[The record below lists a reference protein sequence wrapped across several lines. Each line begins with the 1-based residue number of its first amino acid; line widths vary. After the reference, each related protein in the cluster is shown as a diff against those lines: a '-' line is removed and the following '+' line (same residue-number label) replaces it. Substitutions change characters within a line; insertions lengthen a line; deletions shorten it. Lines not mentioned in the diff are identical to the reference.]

1 MIYII
6 HHIMEYT
13 LIEYTLYVAN
23 RDYTAW
29 EWLPQPL
36 PEGIATLSPLQHK
49 LFHGDRVNAEGKIIA
64 SKYGGN
70 TEIGGVLMV
79 EEKTYGRYKDKLLY
93 KCIPYD
99 PHLPAFLIPY
109 DEKTSLGFSKNK
121 INKYI
126 TFKFL
131 DWQEKHPYGIVVNTF
146 GKVDETKAYADY
158 QLHCQEL
165 NHSLKHFNA
174 ATLRVLRE
182 EAALNLP
189 KLFIEN
195 YQIEDRRTYPILSI
209 DPENC
214 IDIDDA
220 LGIRKNA
227 EGQTILSIYI
237 ANVPL
242 MIEHLGLWQMIT
254 DRISTIYLP
263 ERKIPMLPSSLSD
276 FRCSLLAGEER
287 VAFTLDV
294 YITKGYIVKYECKTC
309 FIRVE
314 KNYVYEAAE
323 LRARPDYQQLLKL
336 VRHLNEE
343 SAGYLGYVEQ
353 VRDSHDVVEF
363 CMIMMNYECAKILK
377 KKGRG
382 IFRSATKRK
391 AQAQEADEEQAHITP
406 QLKYIIQGTAG
417 EYCLAAQMKPHELIA
432 GGLETYVHITSP
444 IRRLVD
450 CINMLE
456 IIRDTYTFSSAANAF
471 VEKWLAKIAVLNQQS
486 KAIRHLQ
493 NDILLLSTYEKNPH
507 NDELYTGV
515 VIGAAARGAARG
527 AAPTTPFPTASGIAT
542 TPSPTASGIATTPT
556 TASAAPLYKYR
567 VYIAQLKLLT
577 NVYSPKKV
585 DNYSTMNFTIH
596 LFLDE
601 ANMTKKVQL
610 HMV

>member
-1 MIYII
+1 
-6 HHIMEYT
+6 MEYT
-13 LIEYTLYVAN
+13 LCVAN

-29 EWLPQPL
+29 EWLPPL
-36 PEGIATLSPLQHK
+36 PESIADISPLEQK
-49 LFHGDRVNAEGKIIA
+49 LFHGDRLNAEGNIIA
-64 SKYGGN
+64 SKYGEN

-99 PHLPAFLIPY
+99 PHLPCFLIPY
-109 DEKTSLGFSKNK
+109 DDKTSLGFSKNK

-126 TFKFL
+126 TFKFV
-131 DWQEKHPYGIVVNTF
+131 DWEDKHPYGILTNTF

-165 NHSLKHFNA
+165 NPSLKQFNT

-195 YQIEDRRTYPILSI
+195 YQIEDRRSYPILSI
-209 DPENC
+209 DPEHC
-214 IDIDDA
+214 KDIDDA
-220 LGIRKNA
+220 LGISKNA

-242 MIEHLGLWQMIT
+242 MIEHLGLWQVLT

-263 ERKIPMLPSSLSD
+263 ERKIPMLPPSLSD

-309 FIRVE
+309 FIQVK

-323 LRARPDYQQLLKL
+323 LRALPDYQQLLKL
-336 VRHLNEE
+336 VRYLNEE

-382 IFRSATKRK
+382 IFRSATKRNIE
-391 AQAQEADEEQAHITP
+391 AENADEEQAQAHNEEQAQAEQAYLSP

-444 IRRLVD
+444 IRRIVD

-456 IIRDTYTFSSAANAF
+456 ITRDTYTFSPAANNF
-471 VEKWLAKIAVLNQQS
+471 VEKWLAKIAVLNQQT

-493 NDILLLSTYEKNPH
+493 NDILLLSTHEKNESK
-507 NDELYTGV
+507 DEMYTGV
-515 VIGAAARGAARG
+515 VLGASPLRPQIGAE
-527 AAPTTPFPTASGIAT
+527 PHPTASGIA
-542 TPSPTASGIATTPT
+542 PTAS
-556 TASAAPLYKYR
+556 ASALYKYR

-585 DNYSTMNFTIH
+585 ENYATMYFTVH

-601 ANMTKKVQL
+601 ANMTKKVRLQ
-610 HMV
+610 MI

>member
-1 MIYII
+1 
-6 HHIMEYT
+6 MEYT
-13 LIEYTLYVAN
+13 LMEYTLRVAN
-23 RDYTAW
+23 RDYTEW

-36 PEGIATLSPLQHK
+36 PEGIANLSPLQQK

-64 SKYGGN
+64 SKYGEN
-70 TEIGGVLMV
+70 TEIGGVLMG

-99 PHLPAFLIPY
+99 PHLPSFLIPY

-165 NHSLKHFNA
+165 NHTLKHLNA

-242 MIEHLGLWQMIT
+242 MIEHLGLWSMLT

-263 ERKIPMLPSSLSD
+263 ERKIPLLPPSLSD

-382 IFRSATKRK
+382 IFRSAQAKQTQAKQT
-391 AQAQEADEEQAHITP
+391 QAQQKQTQETEAHLSP

-471 VEKWLAKIAVLNQQS
+471 VEKWLAKIAVLNKQS

-493 NDILLLSTYEKNPH
+493 NDVLLLSTYEKNPH
-507 NDELYTGV
+507 NDEMYTGV
-515 VIGAAARGAARG
+515 VLGAAPHRG
-527 AAPTTPFPTASGIAT
+527 AAPTTPDRGSAPT
-542 TPSPTASGIATTPT
+542 TPCTDTCTAG
-556 TASAAPLYKYR
+556 AAALYKYR